1 MSLLLPDLQDLSFTL
16 SGLPQPRETFFVD
29 TNQKN
34 NHMKKYITKDQL
46 ADFVI
51 RMWDANIR
59 VDLRPS
65 SNSITLWT
73 DTLGKHTFVTV
84 GNANYEEIVT
94 DVINELK
101 EA

>member
-1 MSLLLPDLQDLSFTL
+1 MLPDLQDLSFTL
-16 SGLPQPRETFFVD
+16 SGLPQPRETFSIAII
-29 TNQKN
+29 NQIN
-34 NHMKKYITKDQL
+34 NHMEKYITREQL

-84 GNANYEEIVT
+84 GDADYENIVA

>member
-1 MSLLLPDLQDLSFTL
+1 M
-16 SGLPQPRETFFVD
+16 E
-29 TNQKN
+29 
-34 NHMKKYITKDQL
+34 KYITREQL
-46 ADFVI
+46 ADFVM

-65 SNSITLWT
+65 NNSITLWT
-73 DTLGKHTFVTV
+73 DTLGKHAFVTV
-84 GNANYEEIVT
+84 GDADYENIVA